1 MSLPSDDWREAG
13 LAEPDE
19 LDPANPLLADGEA
32 ERGEDYH
39 PGTARPDLED
49 QAAEADVVEQAYEVE
64 VDDDGDDDDGDPAVT

>member
-1 MSLPSDDWREAG
+1 MSLPSDDWRETG

-19 LDPANPLLADGEA
+19 LDPANPFLADRDD

-49 QAAEADVVEQAYEVE
+49 RAAEADVVEQAVEVE
-64 VDDDGDDDDGDPAVT
+64 IDDGDGDEPVVS